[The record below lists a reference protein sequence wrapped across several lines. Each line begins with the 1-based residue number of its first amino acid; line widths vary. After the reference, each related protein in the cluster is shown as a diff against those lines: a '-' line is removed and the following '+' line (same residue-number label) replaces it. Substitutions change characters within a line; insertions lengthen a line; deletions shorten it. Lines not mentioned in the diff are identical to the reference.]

1 MHENTNLT
9 ISPTRTDGI
18 TSTLLVL
25 ASAHAQT
32 IVSTMRST
40 ASRHVLAPASSFGAA
55 DSTMNVLPSAR
66 RMRAGSVG
74 RALNA
79 AKLVLV
85 TSSIPVTVSWDG
97 DGDEGGG
104 TASESMRERRE
115 EVLDARESD
124 AGRCFVGDDVGNVE
138 GAEIEHVRPGDML
151 ERGERALRLV
161 GDVLDW
167 LVNLLVLP
175 GDMLGPVGKV
185 GRSILLRME

>member
-9 ISPTRTDGI
+9 TSPTRTDG
-18 TSTLLVL
+18 TASSLLVL
-25 ASAHAQT
+25 ASVHAQT

-66 RMRAGSVG
+66 RMRAGSIG

-79 AKLVLV
+79 AKLV
-85 TSSIPVTVSWDG
+85 TSSLPVTVSWDG

-124 AGRCFVGDDVGNVE
+124 AGRCFVSDDVGNVE
-138 GAEIEHVRPGDML
+138 GAAIEHVRPGDML

-175 GDMLGPVGKV
+175 GDVLGPVGKV

>member
-9 ISPTRTDGI
+9 TSPTRTDG
-18 TSTLLVL
+18 TASSLLVL
-25 ASAHAQT
+25 ASVHAQT

-66 RMRAGSVG
+66 RMRAGSIG

-79 AKLVLV
+79 AKLV
-85 TSSIPVTVSWDG
+85 TSSLPVTVSWDG

-138 GAEIEHVRPGDML
+138 GAAIEHVRPGDML

-175 GDMLGPVGKV
+175 GDVLGPVGKV